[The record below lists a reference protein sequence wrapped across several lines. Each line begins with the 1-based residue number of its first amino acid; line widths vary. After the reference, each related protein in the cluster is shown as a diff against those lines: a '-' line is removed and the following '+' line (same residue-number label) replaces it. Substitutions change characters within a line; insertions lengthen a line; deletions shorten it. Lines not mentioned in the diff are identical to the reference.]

1 VHRFEKVYIV
11 DQDGDELGPNEVGE
25 LIVRGPNV
33 MKGYWNPAKE
43 IRLRFKPGKTREE
56 AFLYTGDLFR

>member
-11 DQDGDELGPNEVGE
+11 DQDGNEPGPNEVGE

-33 MKGYWNPAKE
+33 IKGYWNAAKE
-43 IRLRFKPGKTREE
+43 TRLPFKPGKTME
-56 AFLYTGDLFR
+56 AALLYAGVLFR